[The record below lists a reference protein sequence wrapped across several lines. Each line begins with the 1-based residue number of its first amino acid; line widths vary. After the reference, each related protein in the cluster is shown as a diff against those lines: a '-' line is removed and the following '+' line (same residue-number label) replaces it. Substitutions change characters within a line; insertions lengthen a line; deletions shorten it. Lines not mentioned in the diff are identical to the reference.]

1 MQCAHKVES
10 ETEEW
15 SACRGMWD
23 LSDWI
28 CRCTTL
34 YFYYYFSCGLG
45 VGQLV
50 IGLLGLPLT

>member
-34 YFYYYFSCGLG
+34 YFYYDFLVVWGLG
-45 VGQLV
+45 SLS
-50 IGLLGLPLT
+50 